1 MSSQL
6 RQDTEQFEN
15 ICRNNVT
22 WTIVVLKFAQFHFL
36 MSNSLSS
43 LKKVRVCSS
52 SSSSA
57 LLKGRKAIDLGL
69 PEKLSIIETSAV
81 VMIERYD
88 YFKFLQ
94 RYIFTTD
101 YISCGWEFGGMIWT
115 N

>member
-94 RYIFTTD
+94 RYLHIYVLLTT
-101 YISCGWEFGGMIWT
+101 
-115 N
+115 